1 MKKRSTLL
9 KVMSIILIVLGSI
22 SLISSILSI
31 TMKSVIEQS
40 YSTMGIALPTTLT
53 YVLMFAGSLI
63 LIVSGIMGVA
73 YKSRNSVLIMG
84 IILAAYYI
92 FDIAYAIVT
101 TGFSAFSLIGLIWP
115 LLYLWG
121 WYQSN

>member
-9 KVMSIILIVLGSI
+9 KVMSIILIILGVF
-22 SLISSILSI
+22 SLISSIISV

-40 YSTMGIALPTTLT
+40 YATLGLASPTTFYYILI
-53 YVLMFAGSLI
+53 FAGSIILLI
-63 LIVSGIMGVA
+63 SGIMGVA
-73 YKSRNSVLIMG
+73 YKSRKAVLIMG
-84 IILAAYYI
+84 IILAVYYI
-92 FDIAYAIVT
+92 LDIVYTAVT
-101 TGFSAFSLIGLIWP
+101 TGFSALGLIGLLWP